1 LDTRHDKRCLEIG
14 KKTLVAGILNV
25 TPDSFH
31 DGGRYNDLESALT
44 RARIMIE
51 DGADIIDIGGES
63 TRPGSSHI
71 SADEEMLRV
80 IPVIKELSKETHIQI
95 SIDTYKAEVAEEAI
109 KAGAQIIN
117 DISGLQA
124 DDEMAR
130 VAAENNTPIIIM
142 HIKGHPHDFPE
153 DPVYDNLI
161 PEIISF
167 FERRIEY
174 AVKSG
179 IAHNNIIIDPGIG
192 FGKRPEHNI
201 AILRQLNDFKCLNLP
216 IMIGTSRKS
225 FISKVLELS
234 DEQYLP
240 ESDSR
245 LVRQGESASGMT
257 GTLVTLII
265 AVINGAN
272 IVRVHDVR
280 ETIQAIK
287 MYRAIESSKCKEKT

>member
-1 LDTRHDKRCLEIG
+1 MVIKQDKGCLEFG
-14 KKTLVAGILNV
+14 KEIIVAGVLNV
-25 TPDSFH
+25 TPDSFY
-31 DGGRYNDLESALT
+31 DGGKNSDLGSALSH
-44 RARIMIE
+44 ARRMIE

-63 TRPGSSHI
+63 TRPDSSYV
-71 SADEEMLRV
+71 SADEEKLRV
-80 IPVIKELSKETHIQI
+80 IPVIKELSKETHIPI

-142 HIKGHPHDFPE
+142 HIKGHPHDFPK

-167 FERRIEY
+167 FERRIED
-174 AVKSG
+174 AVNSG

-192 FGKRPEHNI
+192 FGKKPEHNM

-216 IMIGTSRKS
+216 IMVGTSRKS
-225 FISKVLELS
+225 FISNVLELS
-234 DEQYLP
+234 DEQNLP
-240 ESDSR
+240 TSDAR
-245 LVRQGESASGMT
+245 LT

-280 ETIQAIK
+280 EAVQAIK
-287 MYRAIESSKCKEKT
+287 MYRAIESAKCEEKT

>member
-1 LDTRHDKRCLEIG
+1 MVIKQDKGCLEFG
-14 KKTLVAGILNV
+14 KEIIVAGVLNV
-25 TPDSFH
+25 TPDSFY
-31 DGGRYNDLESALT
+31 DGGKNSDLGSALSH
-44 RARIMIE
+44 ARRMIE

-63 TRPGSSHI
+63 TRPDSSYV
-71 SADEEMLRV
+71 SADEEKLRV
-80 IPVIKELSKETHIQI
+80 IPVIKELSKETHIPI

-142 HIKGHPHDFPE
+142 HIKGHPHDFPKN
-153 DPVYDNLI
+153 PVYDNLI

-167 FERRIEY
+167 FERRIED
-174 AVKSG
+174 AVNSG

-192 FGKRPEHNI
+192 FGKKPEHNL

-216 IMIGTSRKS
+216 IMVGTSRKS
-225 FISKVLELS
+225 FISNVLELS
-234 DEQYLP
+234 DEQNLP
-240 ESDSR
+240 TSDAR
-245 LVRQGESASGMT
+245 LA

-280 ETIQAIK
+280 EAVQAIK
-287 MYRAIESSKCKEKT
+287 MYRAIESAKCEEKT

>member
-1 LDTRHDKRCLEIG
+1 MVIKQDKGCLEFG
-14 KKTLVAGILNV
+14 KEIIVAGVLNV
-25 TPDSFH
+25 TPDSFY
-31 DGGRYNDLESALT
+31 DGGKNSDLGSALSH
-44 RARIMIE
+44 ARRMIE

-63 TRPGSSHI
+63 TRPDSSYV
-71 SADEEMLRV
+71 SADEEKLRV
-80 IPVIKELSKETHIQI
+80 IPVIKELSKETHIPI

-130 VAAENNTPIIIM
+130 VAAESNTPIIIM
-142 HIKGHPHDFPE
+142 HIKGHPHDFPK

-167 FERRIEY
+167 FERRIED
-174 AVKSG
+174 AVNSG

-192 FGKRPEHNI
+192 FGKKPEHNM

-216 IMIGTSRKS
+216 IMVGTSRKS
-225 FISKVLELS
+225 FISNVLELS
-234 DEQYLP
+234 DEQNLP
-240 ESDSR
+240 TSDAR
-245 LVRQGESASGMT
+245 LA

-280 ETIQAIK
+280 EAVQAIK
-287 MYRAIESSKCKEKT
+287 MYRAIESAKCEEKT

>member
-1 LDTRHDKRCLEIG
+1 LVIKQDKGCLEFG
-14 KKTLVAGILNV
+14 KEIIVAGVLNV
-25 TPDSFH
+25 TPDSFY
-31 DGGRYNDLESALT
+31 DGWKNSDLGSALSH
-44 RARIMIE
+44 ARRMIE

-63 TRPGSSHI
+63 TRPDSSYV
-71 SADEEMLRV
+71 SADEEKLRV
-80 IPVIKELSKETHIQI
+80 IPVIKELSKETHIPI

-142 HIKGHPHDFPE
+142 HIKGHPHDFPK

-174 AVKSG
+174 AVNSG

-192 FGKRPEHNI
+192 FGKKPEHNM

-216 IMIGTSRKS
+216 IMVGTSRKS
-225 FISKVLELS
+225 FISNVLELS
-234 DEQYLP
+234 DEQNLP
-240 ESDSR
+240 TSDAR
-245 LVRQGESASGMT
+245 LA

-280 ETIQAIK
+280 EAVQAIK
-287 MYRAIESSKCKEKT
+287 MYRAIESAKCEEKT

>member
-1 LDTRHDKRCLEIG
+1 LVIKQDKGCLEFG
-14 KKTLVAGILNV
+14 KEIIVAGVLNV
-25 TPDSFH
+25 TPDSFY
-31 DGGRYNDLESALT
+31 DGGKNSDLGSALSH
-44 RARIMIE
+44 ARRMIE

-63 TRPGSSHI
+63 TRPDSSYV
-71 SADEEMLRV
+71 SADEEKLRV
-80 IPVIKELSKETHIQI
+80 IPVIKELSKETHIPI

-142 HIKGHPHDFPE
+142 HIKGHPHDFPKN
-153 DPVYDNLI
+153 PVYDNLI

-167 FERRIEY
+167 FERRIED
-174 AVKSG
+174 AVNSG

-192 FGKRPEHNI
+192 FGKKPEHNL

-216 IMIGTSRKS
+216 IMVGTSRKS
-225 FISKVLELS
+225 FISNVLELS
-234 DEQYLP
+234 DEQNLP
-240 ESDSR
+240 TSDAR
-245 LVRQGESASGMT
+245 LA

-280 ETIQAIK
+280 EAVQAIK
-287 MYRAIESSKCKEKT
+287 MYRAIESAKCEEKT

>member
-1 LDTRHDKRCLEIG
+1 MVIKQDKGCLEFG
-14 KKTLVAGILNV
+14 KEIIVAGVLNV
-25 TPDSFH
+25 TPDSFY
-31 DGGRYNDLESALT
+31 DGGKNSDLGSALSH
-44 RARIMIE
+44 ARRMIE

-63 TRPGSSHI
+63 TRPDSSYV
-71 SADEEMLRV
+71 SADEEKLRV
-80 IPVIKELSKETHIQI
+80 IPVIKELSKETHIPI

-142 HIKGHPHDFPE
+142 HIKGHPHDFPK

-167 FERRIEY
+167 FERRIED
-174 AVKSG
+174 AVNSG

-192 FGKRPEHNI
+192 FGKKPEHNL

-216 IMIGTSRKS
+216 IMVGTSRKS
-225 FISKVLELS
+225 FISNVLELS
-234 DEQYLP
+234 DEQNLP
-240 ESDSR
+240 TSDAR
-245 LVRQGESASGMT
+245 LA

-280 ETIQAIK
+280 ETVQAIK
-287 MYRAIESSKCKEKT
+287 MYRAIESAKCEEKT

>member
-1 LDTRHDKRCLEIG
+1 M
-14 KKTLVAGILNV
+14 AGVLNV
-25 TPDSFH
+25 TPDSFY
-31 DGGRYNDLESALT
+31 DGGKNNDLDSALNH
-44 RARIMIE
+44 ARRMIE

-63 TRPGSSHI
+63 TRPDSSYV
-71 SADEEMLRV
+71 SADEEKLRV
-80 IPVIKELSKETHIQI
+80 IPVIKELSKETHIPI

-142 HIKGHPHDFPE
+142 HIKGHPHDFPK

-167 FERRIEY
+167 FERRIED
-174 AVKSG
+174 AVNSG

-192 FGKRPEHNI
+192 FGKKPEHNL

-216 IMIGTSRKS
+216 IMVGTSRKS
-225 FISKVLELS
+225 FISNVLELS
-234 DEQYLP
+234 DEQNLP
-240 ESDSR
+240 TSDAR
-245 LVRQGESASGMT
+245 LA

-280 ETIQAIK
+280 EAVQAIK
-287 MYRAIESSKCKEKT
+287 MYRAIESAKCEEKT

>member
-142 HIKGHPHDFPE
+142 HIKGHPHDFPK

>member
-1 LDTRHDKRCLEIG
+1 MVIKQDKGCLEFG
-14 KKTLVAGILNV
+14 KEIIVAGVLNV
-25 TPDSFH
+25 TPDSFY
-31 DGGRYNDLESALT
+31 DGGKNSDLGSALSH
-44 RARIMIE
+44 ARRMIE

-63 TRPGSSHI
+63 TRPDSSYV
-71 SADEEMLRV
+71 SADEEKLRV
-80 IPVIKELSKETHIQI
+80 IPVIKELSKETHIPI

-142 HIKGHPHDFPE
+142 HIKGHPHDFPK

-167 FERRIEY
+167 FERRIED
-174 AVKSG
+174 AVNSG

-192 FGKRPEHNI
+192 FGKKPEHNL

-216 IMIGTSRKS
+216 IMVGTSRKS
-225 FISKVLELS
+225 FVSNVLELS
-234 DEQYLP
+234 DEQNLP
-240 ESDSR
+240 TSDAR
-245 LVRQGESASGMT
+245 LA

-280 ETIQAIK
+280 EAVQAIK
-287 MYRAIESSKCKEKT
+287 MYRAIESAKCEEKT

>member
-1 LDTRHDKRCLEIG
+1 MVIKQDKGCLEFG
-14 KKTLVAGILNV
+14 KEIIVAGVLNV
-25 TPDSFH
+25 TPDSFY
-31 DGGRYNDLESALT
+31 DGGKNSDLGSALSH
-44 RARIMIE
+44 ARRMIE

-63 TRPGSSHI
+63 TRPDSSYV
-71 SADEEMLRV
+71 SADEEKLRV
-80 IPVIKELSKETHIQI
+80 IPVIKELSKETHIPI

-142 HIKGHPHDFPE
+142 HIKGHPHDFPK

-167 FERRIEY
+167 FERRIED
-174 AVKSG
+174 AVNSG

-192 FGKRPEHNI
+192 FGKKPEHNL

-216 IMIGTSRKS
+216 IMVGTSRKS
-225 FISKVLELS
+225 FISNVLELS
-234 DEQYLP
+234 DEQNFP
-240 ESDSR
+240 KSNAR
-245 LVRQGESASGMT
+245 LA

-265 AVINGAN
+265 AVINGAS

-280 ETIQAIK
+280 EAVQAIK
-287 MYRAIESSKCKEKT
+287 MYRAIESAKCEEKT

>member
-1 LDTRHDKRCLEIG
+1 
-14 KKTLVAGILNV
+14 
-25 TPDSFH
+25 
-31 DGGRYNDLESALT
+31 
-44 RARIMIE
+44 
-51 DGADIIDIGGES
+51 
-63 TRPGSSHI
+63 
-71 SADEEMLRV
+71 MLRV

-95 SIDTYKAEVAEEAI
+95 SIDTYKAKVAEEAI

-130 VAAENNTPIIIM
+130 VAADNNTPIIIM
-142 HIKGHPHDFPE
+142 HIKGHPHDFPKT
-153 DPVYDNLI
+153 PVYDNLI
-161 PEIISF
+161 AEIISF

-216 IMIGTSRKS
+216 IMVGTSRKS

-234 DEQYLP
+234 GEQNLP

-280 ETIQAIK
+280 ATVQAIK
-287 MYRAIESSKCKEKT
+287 MYRAIESANCKEKT

>member
-1 LDTRHDKRCLEIG
+1 MVIKQDKGCLEFG
-14 KKTLVAGILNV
+14 KGIIVAGVLNV
-25 TPDSFH
+25 TPDSFY
-31 DGGRYNDLESALT
+31 DGGKNSDLGSALSH
-44 RARIMIE
+44 ARRMIE

-63 TRPGSSHI
+63 TRPDSSYV
-71 SADEEMLRV
+71 SADEEKLRV
-80 IPVIKELSKETHIQI
+80 IPVIKELSKETHIPI

-142 HIKGHPHDFPE
+142 HIKGHPHDFPK

-167 FERRIEY
+167 FERRIEG
-174 AVKSG
+174 AVNSG

-192 FGKRPEHNI
+192 FGKKPEHNL

-216 IMIGTSRKS
+216 IMVGTSRKS
-225 FISKVLELS
+225 FISNVLELS
-234 DEQYLP
+234 DEQNLP
-240 ESDSR
+240 TSDAR
-245 LVRQGESASGMT
+245 LA

-280 ETIQAIK
+280 EAVQAIK
-287 MYRAIESSKCKEKT
+287 MYRAIESAKCEEKT

>member
-1 LDTRHDKRCLEIG
+1 LVIKQDKGCLEFG
-14 KKTLVAGILNV
+14 KEIIVAGVLNV
-25 TPDSFH
+25 TPDSFY
-31 DGGRYNDLESALT
+31 DGGKNSDLGSALSH
-44 RARIMIE
+44 ARRMIE

-63 TRPGSSHI
+63 TRPDSSYV
-71 SADEEMLRV
+71 SADEEKLRV
-80 IPVIKELSKETHIQI
+80 IPVIKELSKETHIPI

-142 HIKGHPHDFPE
+142 HIKGHPHDFPK

-167 FERRIEY
+167 FERRIED
-174 AVKSG
+174 AVNSG

-192 FGKRPEHNI
+192 FGKKPEHNL

-216 IMIGTSRKS
+216 IMVGTSRKS
-225 FISKVLELS
+225 FISNVLELS
-234 DEQYLP
+234 DEQNLP
-240 ESDSR
+240 TSDAR
-245 LVRQGESASGMT
+245 LA

-280 ETIQAIK
+280 EAVQAIK
-287 MYRAIESSKCKEKT
+287 MYRAIESAKCEEKT

>member
-1 LDTRHDKRCLEIG
+1 MVIKQDKGCLEFG
-14 KKTLVAGILNV
+14 KEIIVAGVLNV
-25 TPDSFH
+25 TPDSFY
-31 DGGRYNDLESALT
+31 DGGKNSDLGSALSH
-44 RARIMIE
+44 ARRMIE

-63 TRPGSSHI
+63 TRPDSSYV
-71 SADEEMLRV
+71 SADEEKLRV
-80 IPVIKELSKETHIQI
+80 IPVIKELSKETHIPI

-142 HIKGHPHDFPE
+142 HIKGHPHDFPK

-167 FERRIEY
+167 FERRIED
-174 AVKSG
+174 AVNSG
-179 IAHNNIIIDPGIG
+179 IAHNNIIIDPGVG
-192 FGKRPEHNI
+192 FGKKPEHNL

-216 IMIGTSRKS
+216 IMVGTSRKS
-225 FISKVLELS
+225 FISNVLELS
-234 DEQYLP
+234 DEQNLP
-240 ESDSR
+240 TSDAR
-245 LVRQGESASGMT
+245 LA

-280 ETIQAIK
+280 EAVQAIK
-287 MYRAIESSKCKEKT
+287 MYRAIESAKCEEKT

>member
-1 LDTRHDKRCLEIG
+1 LVIRHDKGCLEFG
-14 KKTLVAGILNV
+14 KKIIVAGVLNV
-25 TPDSFH
+25 TPDSFY
-31 DGGRYNDLESALT
+31 DGGKNNDLDSALNH
-44 RARIMIE
+44 ARRMIE

-63 TRPGSSHI
+63 TRPDSSYV

-80 IPVIKELSKETHIQI
+80 IPVIKELSKETHIPI

-130 VAAENNTPIIIM
+130 VAAENSTPIIIM
-142 HIKGHPHDFPE
+142 HIKGYPHDFPK

-174 AVKSG
+174 AVNSG

-216 IMIGTSRKS
+216 IMVGTSRKS
-225 FISKVLELS
+225 FISKVLELT
-234 DEQYLP
+234 DEQNLP
-240 ESDSR
+240 KSDSR
-245 LVRQGESASGMT
+245 LA

-280 ETIQAIK
+280 ETVQAIK
-287 MYRAIESSKCKEKT
+287 MYRAIESAKCKEKA

>member
-1 LDTRHDKRCLEIG
+1 MVIKQDKGCLEFG
-14 KKTLVAGILNV
+14 KEIIVAGVLNV
-25 TPDSFH
+25 TPDSFY
-31 DGGRYNDLESALT
+31 DGGKNSDLGRALSH
-44 RARIMIE
+44 ARRMIE

-63 TRPGSSHI
+63 TRPDSSYV
-71 SADEEMLRV
+71 SADEEKLRV
-80 IPVIKELSKETHIQI
+80 IPVIKELSKETHIPI

-142 HIKGHPHDFPE
+142 HIKGHPHDFPK

-167 FERRIEY
+167 FERRIED
-174 AVKSG
+174 AVNSG

-192 FGKRPEHNI
+192 FGKKPEHNL

-216 IMIGTSRKS
+216 IMVGTSRKS
-225 FISKVLELS
+225 FISNVLELS
-234 DEQYLP
+234 DEQNLP
-240 ESDSR
+240 TSVAR
-245 LVRQGESASGMT
+245 LA

-272 IVRVHDVR
+272 IVRAHDVR
-280 ETIQAIK
+280 EAVQAIK
-287 MYRAIESSKCKEKT
+287 MYRAIESAKCEEKT

>member
-1 LDTRHDKRCLEIG
+1 MGIRHEKRCLEIG
-14 KKTLVAGILNV
+14 GKTLVAGILNA
-25 TPDSFH
+25 TPDSFY
-31 DGGRYNDLESALT
+31 DGGRYYDLESALT
-44 RARIMIE
+44 RAREMIE

-63 TRPGSSHI
+63 TRPDSRYV
-71 SADEEMLRV
+71 SADQEMQRV
-80 IPVIKELSKETHIQI
+80 IPIIRELSKETDIPI

-124 DDEMAR
+124 DNKMVR
-130 VAAENNTPIIIM
+130 VAAENNTLVIIM
-142 HIKGHPHDFPE
+142 HIKGHPHDFPK
-153 DPVYDNLI
+153 DPVYDKLI

-167 FERRIEY
+167 LEKRIEY

-201 AILRQLNDFKCLNLP
+201 AILRQLKDFKCLNLP
-216 IMIGTSRKS
+216 IMVGTSRKS
-225 FISKVLELS
+225 FINKVLELS
-234 DEQYLP
+234 NEKIIP
-240 ESDSR
+240 ECDSR
-245 LVRQGESASGMT
+245 LV

-272 IVRVHDVR
+272 IVRVHDVK
-280 ETIQAIK
+280 ETVQAIR
-287 MYRAIESSKCKEKT
+287 MYRAIELAN

>member
-1 LDTRHDKRCLEIG
+1 MVIKQDKGCLEFG
-14 KKTLVAGILNV
+14 KEIIVAGVLNV
-25 TPDSFH
+25 TPDSFY
-31 DGGRYNDLESALT
+31 DGGKNSDLGSALSH
-44 RARIMIE
+44 ARRMIE

-63 TRPGSSHI
+63 TRPDSSYV
-71 SADEEMLRV
+71 SADEEKLRV
-80 IPVIKELSKETHIQI
+80 IPVIKELSKETHIPI

-142 HIKGHPHDFPE
+142 HIKGHPHDFPK

-167 FERRIEY
+167 FERRIED
-174 AVKSG
+174 AVNSG
-179 IAHNNIIIDPGIG
+179 IAHNNIIIDPGVG
-192 FGKRPEHNI
+192 FGKKPEHNM

-216 IMIGTSRKS
+216 IMVGTSRKS
-225 FISKVLELS
+225 FISNVLELS
-234 DEQYLP
+234 DEQNLP
-240 ESDSR
+240 TSDAR
-245 LVRQGESASGMT
+245 LA

-280 ETIQAIK
+280 EAVQAIK
-287 MYRAIESSKCKEKT
+287 MYRAIESAKCEEKT

>member
-1 LDTRHDKRCLEIG
+1 
-14 KKTLVAGILNV
+14 VAGVLNV
-25 TPDSFH
+25 TPDSFY
-31 DGGRYNDLESALT
+31 DGGKNNDLDSALNH
-44 RARIMIE
+44 ARRMIE

-63 TRPGSSHI
+63 TRPDSSYV
-71 SADEEMLRV
+71 SADEEKLRV
-80 IPVIKELSKETHIQI
+80 IPVIKELSKETHIPI

-124 DDEMAR
+124 DDEMAK

-142 HIKGHPHDFPE
+142 HIKGHPHDFPK

-174 AVKSG
+174 AVNSG

-192 FGKRPEHNI
+192 FGKKPEHNL

-216 IMIGTSRKS
+216 IMVGTSRKS

-234 DEQYLP
+234 DEQNLP
-240 ESDSR
+240 KSDSR
-245 LVRQGESASGMT
+245 LA

-265 AVINGAN
+265 AVIKGAN

-287 MYRAIESSKCKEKT
+287 MYRAIESAKCKEKT

>member
-1 LDTRHDKRCLEIG
+1 MVIKQDKGCLEFG
-14 KKTLVAGILNV
+14 KEIIVAGVLNV
-25 TPDSFH
+25 TPDSFY
-31 DGGRYNDLESALT
+31 DGGKNSDLVSALSH
-44 RARIMIE
+44 ARRMIE

-63 TRPGSSHI
+63 TRPDSSYV
-71 SADEEMLRV
+71 SADEEKLRV
-80 IPVIKELSKETHIQI
+80 IPVIKELSKETHIPI

-142 HIKGHPHDFPE
+142 HIKGHPHDFPK

-167 FERRIEY
+167 FERRIED
-174 AVKSG
+174 AVNSG

-192 FGKRPEHNI
+192 FGKKPEHNL

-216 IMIGTSRKS
+216 IMVGTSRKS
-225 FISKVLELS
+225 FISNVLELS
-234 DEQYLP
+234 DEQNLP
-240 ESDSR
+240 TSDAR
-245 LVRQGESASGMT
+245 LA

-280 ETIQAIK
+280 EAVQAIK
-287 MYRAIESSKCKEKT
+287 MYRAIESAKCEEKT

>member
-1 LDTRHDKRCLEIG
+1 MVIKLDKGCLEFG
-14 KKTLVAGILNV
+14 KEIIVAGVLNV
-25 TPDSFH
+25 TPDSFY
-31 DGGRYNDLESALT
+31 DGGKNSDLGSALSH
-44 RARIMIE
+44 ARRMIE

-63 TRPGSSHI
+63 TRPDSSYV
-71 SADEEMLRV
+71 SADEEKLRV
-80 IPVIKELSKETHIQI
+80 IPVIKELSKETHIPI

-142 HIKGHPHDFPE
+142 HIKGHPHDFPKN
-153 DPVYDNLI
+153 PVYDNLI

-167 FERRIEY
+167 FERRIED
-174 AVKSG
+174 AVNSG

-192 FGKRPEHNI
+192 FGKKPEHNM

-216 IMIGTSRKS
+216 IMVGTSRKS
-225 FISKVLELS
+225 FISNVLELS
-234 DEQYLP
+234 DEQNLP
-240 ESDSR
+240 TSDAR
-245 LVRQGESASGMT
+245 LA

-280 ETIQAIK
+280 EAVQAIK
-287 MYRAIESSKCKEKT
+287 MYRAIESAKCEEKT

>member
-1 LDTRHDKRCLEIG
+1 MVIKQDKGCLEFG
-14 KKTLVAGILNV
+14 KEIIVAGVLNV
-25 TPDSFH
+25 TPDSFY
-31 DGGRYNDLESALT
+31 DGGKNSDLGSALSH
-44 RARIMIE
+44 ARRMIE

-63 TRPGSSHI
+63 TRPDSSYV
-71 SADEEMLRV
+71 SADEEKLRV
-80 IPVIKELSKETHIQI
+80 IPVIKELSKETHIPI

-142 HIKGHPHDFPE
+142 HIKGHPHGFPK

-167 FERRIEY
+167 FERRIED
-174 AVKSG
+174 AVNSG

-192 FGKRPEHNI
+192 FGKKPEHNL

-216 IMIGTSRKS
+216 IMVGTSRKS
-225 FISKVLELS
+225 FISNVLELS
-234 DEQYLP
+234 DEQNLP
-240 ESDSR
+240 TSDAR
-245 LVRQGESASGMT
+245 LA

-280 ETIQAIK
+280 EAVQAIK
-287 MYRAIESSKCKEKT
+287 MYRAIESAKCEEKT

>member
-1 LDTRHDKRCLEIG
+1 LVIKQDKGCLEFG
-14 KKTLVAGILNV
+14 KEIIVAGVLNV
-25 TPDSFH
+25 TPDSFY
-31 DGGRYNDLESALT
+31 DGGKNSDLGSALSH
-44 RARIMIE
+44 ARRMIE

-63 TRPGSSHI
+63 TRPDSSYV
-71 SADEEMLRV
+71 SADEEKLRV
-80 IPVIKELSKETHIQI
+80 IPVIKELSKETHIPI

-142 HIKGHPHDFPE
+142 HIKGHPHDFPKN
-153 DPVYDNLI
+153 PVYDNLI

-174 AVKSG
+174 AVNSG

-192 FGKRPEHNI
+192 FGKKPEHNM

-216 IMIGTSRKS
+216 IMVGTSRKS
-225 FISKVLELS
+225 FISNVLELS
-234 DEQYLP
+234 DEQNLP
-240 ESDSR
+240 TSDAR
-245 LVRQGESASGMT
+245 LA

-280 ETIQAIK
+280 EAVQAIK
-287 MYRAIESSKCKEKT
+287 MYRAIESAKCEEKT

>member
-1 LDTRHDKRCLEIG
+1 MVIKQDKGCLEFG
-14 KKTLVAGILNV
+14 KEIIVAGVLNV
-25 TPDSFH
+25 TPDSFY
-31 DGGRYNDLESALT
+31 DGGKNSDLVSALSH
-44 RARIMIE
+44 ARRMIE

-63 TRPGSSHI
+63 TRPDSSYV
-71 SADEEMLRV
+71 SADEEKLRV
-80 IPVIKELSKETHIQI
+80 IPVIKELSKETHIPI

-130 VAAENNTPIIIM
+130 VATENNTPIIIM
-142 HIKGHPHDFPE
+142 HIKGHPHDFPKE
-153 DPVYDNLI
+153 PVYDNLI

-167 FERRIEY
+167 FERRIED
-174 AVKSG
+174 AVNSG

-192 FGKRPEHNI
+192 FGKKPEHNM

-216 IMIGTSRKS
+216 IMVGTSRKS
-225 FISKVLELS
+225 FISNVLELS
-234 DEQYLP
+234 DEQNLP
-240 ESDSR
+240 TSDAR
-245 LVRQGESASGMT
+245 LA

-280 ETIQAIK
+280 EAVQAIK
-287 MYRAIESSKCKEKT
+287 MYRAIESAKCEEKT

>member
-1 LDTRHDKRCLEIG
+1 LDTRHDKGCLEIG
-14 KKTLVAGILNV
+14 RKTLVAGILNV

-31 DGGRYNDLESALT
+31 DGGRYNDLKSALT

-63 TRPGSSHI
+63 TRPDSSYV

-117 DISGLQA
+117 DISGFQA

-142 HIKGHPHDFPE
+142 HIKGHPHDFPK

-234 DEQYLP
+234 DEQNLP
-240 ESDSR
+240 KSDSI
-245 LVRQGESASGMT
+245 LA

-280 ETIQAIK
+280 ETVQAIK
-287 MYRAIESSKCKEKT
+287 MYRAIESANCKEKT

>member
-1 LDTRHDKRCLEIG
+1 MVIKQDKGCLEFG
-14 KKTLVAGILNV
+14 KEIIVAGVLNV
-25 TPDSFH
+25 TPDSFY
-31 DGGRYNDLESALT
+31 DGGKNSDLGSALSH
-44 RARIMIE
+44 ARRMIE

-63 TRPGSSHI
+63 TRPDSSYV
-71 SADEEMLRV
+71 SADEEKLRV
-80 IPVIKELSKETHIQI
+80 IPVIKELSKETHIPI

-142 HIKGHPHDFPE
+142 HIKGHPHDFPK
-153 DPVYDNLI
+153 DPVYDDLI

-174 AVKSG
+174 AVNSG

-192 FGKRPEHNI
+192 FGKKPEHNI
-201 AILRQLNDFKCLNLP
+201 AILRQLDDFKCLNLP
-216 IMIGTSRKS
+216 IMVGTSRKS

-234 DEQYLP
+234 DGQNNP
-240 ESDSR
+240 MSDSR
-245 LVRQGESASGMT
+245 LA

-280 ETIQAIK
+280 ETVQAIK
-287 MYRAIESSKCKEKT
+287 MYRAIESAERKEKT

>member
-1 LDTRHDKRCLEIG
+1 MVIKQDKGCLEFG
-14 KKTLVAGILNV
+14 KEIIVAGVLNV
-25 TPDSFH
+25 TPDSFY
-31 DGGRYNDLESALT
+31 DGGKNSDLGSALSH
-44 RARIMIE
+44 ARRMIE

-63 TRPGSSHI
+63 TRPDSSYV
-71 SADEEMLRV
+71 SADEEKLRV
-80 IPVIKELSKETHIQI
+80 IPVIKELSKETHIPI

-142 HIKGHPHDFPE
+142 HIKGHPHDFPKN
-153 DPVYDNLI
+153 PVYDNLI

-174 AVKSG
+174 AVNSG

-192 FGKRPEHNI
+192 FGKKPEHNM

-216 IMIGTSRKS
+216 IMVGTSRKS
-225 FISKVLELS
+225 FISNVLELS
-234 DEQYLP
+234 DEQNLP
-240 ESDSR
+240 TSDAR
-245 LVRQGESASGMT
+245 LA

-280 ETIQAIK
+280 EAVQAIK
-287 MYRAIESSKCKEKT
+287 MYRAIESAKCEEKT

>member
-1 LDTRHDKRCLEIG
+1 MVIKQDKGCLEFG
-14 KKTLVAGILNV
+14 KEIIVAGVLNV
-25 TPDSFH
+25 TPDSFY
-31 DGGRYNDLESALT
+31 DGGKNNDLDSALNH
-44 RARIMIE
+44 ARRMIE

-63 TRPGSSHI
+63 TRPDSSYV
-71 SADEEMLRV
+71 SADEEKLRV
-80 IPVIKELSKETHIQI
+80 IPVIKELSKETHIPI

-142 HIKGHPHDFPE
+142 HIKGHPHDFPK

-174 AVKSG
+174 AVNSG

-192 FGKRPEHNI
+192 FGKKPEHNL

-216 IMIGTSRKS
+216 IMVGTSRKS

-234 DEQYLP
+234 DEQNLP
-240 ESDSR
+240 KSDSR
-245 LVRQGESASGMT
+245 LA

-265 AVINGAN
+265 AVIKGAN

-287 MYRAIESSKCKEKT
+287 MYRAIESAKCKEKT

>member
-1 LDTRHDKRCLEIG
+1 LVIKQDKGCLEFG
-14 KKTLVAGILNV
+14 KEIIVAGVLNV
-25 TPDSFH
+25 TPDSFY
-31 DGGRYNDLESALT
+31 DGGKNSDLVSALSH
-44 RARIMIE
+44 ARRMIE

-63 TRPGSSHI
+63 TRPDSSYV
-71 SADEEMLRV
+71 SADEEKLRV
-80 IPVIKELSKETHIQI
+80 IPVIKELSKETHIPI

-142 HIKGHPHDFPE
+142 HIKGHPHDFPK

-167 FERRIEY
+167 FERRIED
-174 AVKSG
+174 AVNSG

-192 FGKRPEHNI
+192 FGKKPEHNL

-216 IMIGTSRKS
+216 IMVGTSRKS
-225 FISKVLELS
+225 FISNVLELS
-234 DEQYLP
+234 DEQNLP
-240 ESDSR
+240 TSDAR
-245 LVRQGESASGMT
+245 LA

-280 ETIQAIK
+280 EAVQAIK
-287 MYRAIESSKCKEKT
+287 MYRAIESAKCEEKT

>member
-1 LDTRHDKRCLEIG
+1 MVIKQDKGCLEFG
-14 KKTLVAGILNV
+14 KEIIVAGVLNV
-25 TPDSFH
+25 TPDSFY
-31 DGGRYNDLESALT
+31 DGGKNSDLGSALSH
-44 RARIMIE
+44 ARRMIE

-63 TRPGSSHI
+63 TRPDSSYV
-71 SADEEMLRV
+71 SADEEKLRV
-80 IPVIKELSKETHIQI
+80 IPVIKELSKETHIPI

-124 DDEMAR
+124 DDEMAK

-142 HIKGHPHDFPE
+142 HIKGHPHDFPK

-174 AVKSG
+174 AVNSG

-192 FGKRPEHNI
+192 FGKKPEHNL

-216 IMIGTSRKS
+216 IMVGTSRKS
-225 FISKVLELS
+225 FISNVLELS
-234 DEQYLP
+234 DEQNLP
-240 ESDSR
+240 TSDAR
-245 LVRQGESASGMT
+245 LA

-280 ETIQAIK
+280 EAVQAIK
-287 MYRAIESSKCKEKT
+287 MYRAIESAKCEEKT

>member
-1 LDTRHDKRCLEIG
+1 MVIKQDKGCLEFG
-14 KKTLVAGILNV
+14 KEIIVAGVLNV
-25 TPDSFH
+25 TPDSFY
-31 DGGRYNDLESALT
+31 DGGKNSDLGSALSH
-44 RARIMIE
+44 ARRMIE

-63 TRPGSSHI
+63 TRPDSSYV
-71 SADEEMLRV
+71 SADEEKLRV
-80 IPVIKELSKETHIQI
+80 IPVIKELSKETHIPI

-142 HIKGHPHDFPE
+142 HIKGHPHDFPK

-167 FERRIEY
+167 FERRIED
-174 AVKSG
+174 AVNSG

-192 FGKRPEHNI
+192 FGKKPEHNL

-216 IMIGTSRKS
+216 IMVGTSRKS
-225 FISKVLELS
+225 FISNVLELS
-234 DEQYLP
+234 DEQNLP
-240 ESDSR
+240 TSDAR
-245 LVRQGESASGMT
+245 LA

-280 ETIQAIK
+280 EAVQAIK
-287 MYRAIESSKCKEKT
+287 MYRAIESAKCEEKT

>member
-1 LDTRHDKRCLEIG
+1 MVIKQDKGCLEFG
-14 KKTLVAGILNV
+14 KEIIVAGVLNV
-25 TPDSFH
+25 TPDSFY
-31 DGGRYNDLESALT
+31 DGGKNSDLGSALSH
-44 RARIMIE
+44 ARRMIE

-63 TRPGSSHI
+63 TRPDSSYV
-71 SADEEMLRV
+71 SADEEKLRV
-80 IPVIKELSKETHIQI
+80 IPVIKELSKETHIPI

-142 HIKGHPHDFPE
+142 HIKGHPHDFPK

-174 AVKSG
+174 AVNSG

-192 FGKRPEHNI
+192 FGKKPEHNL

-216 IMIGTSRKS
+216 IMVGTSRKS

-234 DEQYLP
+234 DEQNLP
-240 ESDSR
+240 KSDSR
-245 LVRQGESASGMT
+245 LA

-265 AVINGAN
+265 AVIKGAN

-287 MYRAIESSKCKEKT
+287 MYRAIESAKCKEKT